1 MKMSVK
7 AKLVLLTVFPAVLF
21 AILMLIVFPPKFRNS
36 ALEEFKMKLN
46 AVASINAQSL
56 VSVID
61 FDSREDGLKILQ
73 YNEKDHAFLFAR
85 VYSYD
90 FSGNEKVFVEHKYSN
105 QYDAMVNKL
114 KEQSEPFLV
123 ENNIILIR
131 KEITNALGEKVG
143 TLIIGNSL
151 KEVEEAA
158 SRASSNIM
166 WFALLMIVI
175 AAGLGY
181 LFANYLSKPIEKMV
195 RLLKQSA
202 EGEGDLTYRI
212 QSSQNDEIGEM
223 AKYFDLFV
231 DGLERIIINV
241 KNNSGNV
248 LQVINKL
255 RNQFEEMITQ
265 LDEQSQKA
273 LKEKEMIDQFHF
285 ALKLVEDNARKERE
299 YVEDIQRVVQE
310 MMSVITDMVRKSEVM
325 QDMVAKTSASI
336 EEMGASIEEVSSN
349 IQSTNQITA
358 EAANIAT
365 NGKNIVYQTVDS
377 MKTIASK
384 VKMISEVIEELNA
397 RSNEI
402 NEIVGV
408 IEEVADQTNLLAL
421 NAAIEAARAGEAGKG
436 FAVVADEIRKLAER
450 TSSATKE
457 IAQMIRKVQESTQK
471 AVESTEVGMREVE
484 KGLNLSD
491 QSEKALDKINQGV
504 MQVSHIMEEISLA
517 IQQQAQG
524 THQIIEA
531 VNEMRE
537 TTEQVIYS
545 IKEQANQGHH
555 VEEMVGNIREATEE
569 TSESVNEQTK
579 QLSLFTELVNEIVG
593 ISEKNREQ
601 IRTISDILQQLSTDS
616 KQLSE
621 LVGKFTVSNDSRD
634 QVREKSIVKFTE
646 GE

>member
-7 AKLVLLTVFPAVLF
+7 AKLILLAVFPAIFF
-21 AILMLIVFPPKFRNS
+21 AVLMLIVFPSKFRNS
-36 ALEEFKMKLN
+36 ALEEFKVKLD
-46 AVASINAQSL
+46 AIARINAQSL

-61 FDSREDGLKILQ
+61 FDSREEGLKILQ
-73 YNEKDHAFLFAR
+73 YNDKDHAFLFAR
-85 VYSYD
+85 VYSFD
-90 FSGNEKVFVEHKYSN
+90 LSGNEKVFVEHKYSN
-105 QYDAMVNKL
+105 QYDPVVKKL
-114 KEQSEPFLV
+114 KESSEPFFV
-123 ENNIILIR
+123 DENMILIK
-131 KEITNALGEKVG
+131 KEITNSLGEQIG

-151 KEVEEAA
+151 EEVKEAS
-158 SRASSNIM
+158 SRASRSII
-166 WFALLMIVI
+166 WFAVIMIGI
-175 AAGLGY
+175 AAGVGY
-181 LFANYLSKPIEKMV
+181 LFSHYLSKPIEKMV

-336 EEMGASIEEVSSN
+336 EEMGASIEEVSAN